1 MTGWQCHV
9 WMASGLHEFC
19 ACASVASCRPVCGL
33 EMRHDMAAGSDGN
46 VDRDLIIAAGWQ
58 CPDDPLWLPSIAGLT
73 GIAITHVHPRKL
85 GAAVA
90 VSGSSRQR
98 PAAEVLLARHQ
109 RPADACR
116 LVGQSHRHHAC
127 GGLLAGSLATHG
139 LAGDVAL

>member
-1 MTGWQCHV
+1 MGRSNPLDDRMGVSCVDGFRPARVLRVCKCCQLPSCV
-9 WMASGLHEFC
+9 RGLWM
-19 ACASVASCRPVCGL
+19 R
-33 EMRHDMAAGSDGN
+33 RDMAAGSDGN

-85 GAAVA
+85 RAAVA

-109 RPADACR
+109 RPADA
-116 LVGQSHRHHAC
+116 
-127 GGLLAGSLATHG
+127 
-139 LAGDVAL
+139 